1 MVATPLCPYR
11 TFSPCGHMC
20 SCVFSPCQQVP
31 AEGKRTHLL
40 LGGYQSALKAILGC
54 TYQHRKGSLS
64 THSIACYCY
73 HNLLMLY
80 VCHHSRVPTCSI
92 HEWMHSLYCSCMLYL
107 CIVLPPLD
115 TVRKMKVGWKVAN
128 AVALIVLAAQI
139 ASSAQPV
146 RIREV
151 RPDLS
156 GDALLGL
163 ELKVPFSTALALRLG
178 KQPLS

>member
-1 MVATPLCPYR
+1 MLYTRCDVVWSHLLLCVHAHPPTHTNMYAHTRTHGAVSTLASFLFSLGLTVPAELLFTITVMVATPLCPYR

-92 HEWMHSLYCSCMLYL
+92 YGWMHSLYCSC
-107 CIVLPPLD
+107 
-115 TVRKMKVGWKVAN
+115 T
-128 AVALIVLAAQI
+128 Q
-139 ASSAQPV
+139 
-146 RIREV
+146 
-151 RPDLS
+151 
-156 GDALLGL
+156 
-163 ELKVPFSTALALRLG
+163 
-178 KQPLS
+178 